1 MNKRRSYLVEKK
13 NDKMMKIGL
22 KPELKEKEKIEKI
35 SFLRKQR
42 DGLIIGT
49 YRNALASTYRE
60 IEARGT
66 CCITATCKELGI
78 TDHEKNL
85 LKDYCLDLEQL
96 GYIKINE
103 AGDVFVIQPLDF

>member
-1 MNKRRSYLVEKK
+1 
-13 NDKMMKIGL
+13 MMKIEL
-22 KPELKEKEKIEKI
+22 KPRLIEEERLAKI

-49 YRNALASTYRE
+49 YRNVLAIAYRE
-60 IEARGT
+60 IEKALLGRGT
-66 CCITATCKELGI
+66 CCVTSFCKEHGA
-78 TDHEKNL
+78 TDHEKNI

-103 AGDVFVIQPLDF
+103 TGDVFVIQPLDF